1 MADIDKDILKSIW
14 YGKLPLEIVLHDD
27 ANESFF
33 FEIPRYFYLPMITTR
48 IQSLLYNN
56 SLDPQTIWYE
66 YNGEPLKWH
75 YPIGLLYD
83 ILINTTLSGDQEN
96 NNNTKQILPWRLILR
111 QDSFPDSIILKNPK
125 IDIMQD
131 MYMSMV
137 KEADFLRHG
146 STKKVMNL
154 SKNDQSQLWQ
164 ALSSES
170 YDDFWSVNRHLLD
183 SKGSSLRNVPIRLYL
198 PKQSPVIQDIVPF
211 TKENGDDYLLSDVLK
226 QLLPNLSLY
235 STNNNNNDQ
244 QQQNILVKTHGIL
257 LPLHT
262 PIKWASDH
270 LSYPDNFLHLVIYN
284 SRNNSL

>member
-14 YGKLPLEIVLHDD
+14 YGKLPLEIVLHNNV
-27 ANESFF
+27 NESFF
-33 FEIPRYFYLPMITTR
+33 FEIPRYFYLPMITSR
-48 IQSLLYNN
+48 IQTLLYNDN
-56 SLDPQTIWYE
+56 LDPQTIWYE

-96 NNNTKQILPWRLILR
+96 NNNTKQILPWRLILH
-111 QDSFPDSIILKNPK
+111 QGSFPDNIILKNPK
-125 IDIMQD
+125 LDIIQD
-131 MYMSMV
+131 MYMSMI

-154 SKNDQSQLWQ
+154 SKSDQSQLWQ

-170 YDDFWSVNRHLLD
+170 YDDFWSVNQHILD

-198 PKQSPVIQDIVPF
+198 PKQSPVIQDIVSF
-211 TKENGDDYLLSDVLK
+211 TKENGDDYLLSDILK
-226 QLLPNLSLY
+226 QLLPNLSIY
-235 STNNNNNDQ
+235 STSSNDSV
-244 QQQNILVKTHGIL
+244 QQQNILVKVHGIQ

-284 SRNNSL
+284 NSNNSL